1 MSKPRLK
8 TYDPD
13 LVLPQHRL
21 PVFRRVIKGQEFIVI
36 GTENMW
42 QYCSVCNTLKN
53 EKDFALHSHVDM
65 YGRKYLK
72 NQCRECHNK
81 NDRLLYNL
89 RKIHGATRASNCAIC
104 GNEDRK
110 LQLDHCHET
119 LEFRGWL
126 CTTCNV
132 GLGKFKDSI
141 EMLERALKY
150 LKGELK
156 NDKDVN

>member
-53 EKDFALHSHVDM
+53 EKDFALHSHVNGED
-65 YGRKYLK
+65 LK
-72 NQCRECHNK
+72 KVLLLRIQIPCEILCYMILNQ
-81 NDRLLYNL
+81 
-89 RKIHGATRASNCAIC
+89 
-104 GNEDRK
+104 
-110 LQLDHCHET
+110 
-119 LEFRGWL
+119 
-126 CTTCNV
+126 NV
-132 GLGKFKDSI
+132 MKVSLF
-141 EMLERALKY
+141 Y
-150 LKGELK
+150 
-156 NDKDVN
+156 VT